1 MAKENFNPYGSAISR
16 TGLFV
21 YDPNKALSEFI
32 EKGEKGLQEGFEKVK
47 AQKQQEALYAKD
59 TLDNIGELL
68 DQADVLHTE
77 TVNGEVNDL
86 LDWTR
91 ETMFTTNKR
100 GKIKLNLN
108 DPTFRSELRQR
119 MRKVKNGINNS
130 KLLAAEYKKTID
142 YANTNKDV
150 LSDITGLINRAS
162 SMVSDNNL
170 LFSSNSISQKF
181 QDLRNES
188 VDGVKSLELLIND
201 DLNTQPKS
209 KVQYNLDVKDS
220 EGKDTKLIIQGDL
233 TTALYQFDPDT
244 GLPVK
249 GADGRP
255 ILNEDGVKELK
266 KRILEKASSNDK
278 IVALLDGSPKNEKLF
293 RQMISNDLILQ
304 EQSQIDKEKLET
316 EELRQTKL
324 QQDIDEQD
332 IEKIQDKY
340 SITPISQKVGD
351 VNKDASIYQFEE
363 SRYQTDQ
370 VIKGQN
376 IQSVRGIGKS
386 GRNKV
391 VFIIGAG
398 GKEMVLHA
406 GMTLGEVVGT
416 EGLGKEKNLEVIT
429 QAEIDKLWDSAN
441 NDLAGGMSSANEK
454 LVYKNTILEIDKK
467 ESNLDYSKFND

>member
-1 MAKENFNPYGSAISR
+1 MAKESFNPYGSAISR

-32 EKGEKGLQEGFEKVK
+32 EKGEKGFQEGFEKVK
-47 AQKQQEALYAKD
+47 AKKQQEALYAKD

-130 KLLAAEYKKTID
+130 KLLAAEYQKTID

-201 DLNTQPKS
+201 DLNTLPKS

-233 TTALYQFDPDT
+233 TTALYEFDPDT

-255 ILNEDGVKELK
+255 VLNEDGVKQLK
-266 KRILEKASSNDK
+266 KRLLEKASSNDK
-278 IVALLDGSPKNEKLF
+278 ILALLDGSPENEKLF
-293 RQMISNDLILQ
+293 RQMIQNDLILQ

-316 EELRQTKL
+316 EDLRQTKL
-324 QQDIDEQD
+324 KQDIDEGN
-332 IEKIQDKY
+332 IEKIQESY

-416 EGLGKEKNLEVIT
+416 EGLSKEQNLEVIT

-441 NDLAGGMSSANEK
+441 NDQAGGISGNEK
-454 LVYKNTILEIDKK
+454 LVYQKTILEIDQK

>member
-32 EKGEKGLQEGFEKVK
+32 EKGEKGFQEGFEKVK
-47 AQKQQEALYAKD
+47 AKKQQEALYAKD

-130 KLLAAEYKKTID
+130 KLLAAEYQKTID

-201 DLNTQPKS
+201 DLNTLPKS

-233 TTALYQFDPDT
+233 TTALYEFDPDT

-255 ILNEDGVKELK
+255 VLNEDGVKQLK
-266 KRILEKASSNDK
+266 KRLLEKASSNDK
-278 IVALLDGSPKNEKLF
+278 ILALLDGSPENEKLF
-293 RQMISNDLILQ
+293 RQMIQNDLILQ

-316 EELRQTKL
+316 EDLRQTKL
-324 QQDIDEQD
+324 QQDIDEQN
-332 IEKIQDKY
+332 IEKIEESY

-416 EGLGKEKNLEVIT
+416 EGLGKGKNLEVIT

-441 NDLAGGMSSANEK
+441 NDQEGGISGNEK
-454 LVYKNTILEIDKK
+454 LVYKKTILEIDQK

>member
-1 MAKENFNPYGSAISR
+1 MAKESFNPYGSAISR

-32 EKGEKGLQEGFEKVK
+32 EKGEKGFQEGFEKVK
-47 AQKQQEALYAKD
+47 AKKQQEILYAKD

-77 TVNGEVNDL
+77 TVNGEVDEL

-130 KLLAAEYKKTID
+130 KLLAAEYQKTID

-220 EGKDTKLIIQGDL
+220 EGKDTSLIVQGDL
-233 TTALYQFDPDT
+233 TTALYEFDADT

-278 IVALLDGSPKNEKLF
+278 IVELLDGSPENEKLF

-304 EQSQIDKEKLET
+304 EQSQVDRERAET
-316 EELRQTKL
+316 EELRQEKL
-324 QQDIDEQD
+324 KQDIDEGD
-332 IEKIQDKY
+332 IEKIEESY

-376 IQSVRGIGKS
+376 IQSIRGIGKS

-416 EGLGKEKNLEVIT
+416 EGLGDEQKLEVIT

-441 NDLAGGMSSANEK
+441 NDQKGGISKTEK
-454 LVYKNTILEIDKK
+454 VVYEKTILEIDQK
-467 ESNLDYSKFND
+467 ESTLDYSGK

>member
-1 MAKENFNPYGSAISR
+1 MAKESFNPYGSAISR

-32 EKGEKGLQEGFEKVK
+32 EKGEKGFQEGFEKVK
-47 AQKQQEALYAKD
+47 AKKQQEALYAKD

-130 KLLAAEYKKTID
+130 KLLAA
-142 YANTNKDV
+142 NTNKDV

-201 DLNTQPKS
+201 DLNTLPKS

-233 TTALYQFDPDT
+233 TTALYEFDPDT

-255 ILNEDGVKELK
+255 VLNEDGVKQLK
-266 KRILEKASSNDK
+266 KRLLEKASSNDK
-278 IVALLDGSPKNEKLF
+278 ILAFLDGSPENEKLF
-293 RQMISNDLILQ
+293 RQMIQNDLILQ

-316 EELRQTKL
+316 EDLRQTKL
-324 QQDIDEQD
+324 KQDIDEGN
-332 IEKIQDKY
+332 IEKIQESY

-416 EGLGKEKNLEVIT
+416 EGLGAGKNLEVIT

-441 NDLAGGMSSANEK
+441 NDQAGGISGNEK
-454 LVYKNTILEIDKK
+454 LVYQKTILEIDQK

>member
-32 EKGEKGLQEGFEKVK
+32 EKGEKGFQEGFEKVK
-47 AQKQQEALYAKD
+47 AKKQQEALYAKD

-130 KLLAAEYKKTID
+130 KLLAAEYQKTID

-201 DLNTQPKS
+201 DLNTLPKS

-233 TTALYQFDPDT
+233 TTALYEFDADT

-255 ILNEDGVKELK
+255 VLNEDGVKELK

-278 IVALLDGSPKNEKLF
+278 IVQLLDGSPENEKLF
-293 RQMISNDLILQ
+293 RQMIQNDLILQ
-304 EQSQIDKEKLET
+304 EQSQIDKERLET
-316 EELRQTKL
+316 EDLRQEKL
-324 QQDIDEQD
+324 KQDIDEGN

-351 VNKDASIYQFEE
+351 KDKDASIYQFEE

-416 EGLGKEKNLEVIT
+416 EGLSKEQNLEVIT

-441 NDLAGGMSSANEK
+441 NDQAGGISGNEK
-454 LVYKNTILEIDKK
+454 LVYENTILEIDKK
-467 ESNLDYSKFND
+467 ESTLDYSGK